1 MKKLLSLLLALTM
14 LLTCASAM
22 AEIPAGFHAEGMP
35 IVDEPVTFSVL
46 TMRWGDMGDSFTSN
60 PFLVNLEKEANVK
73 VDWQIVSSND
83 WGDQKPI
90 MLAGGESV
98 LPDVVLGFQTFN
110 ESDIINNVE
119 YFLPLE
125 DLIEQYMPNLTKAFE
140 EMPALKAIS
149 TSADGHIYSLP
160 SRMPKRPV
168 ACNVP
173 VINMKWLENLGLEVP
188 TTVDELVA
196 VLPESFPLE
205 GDVLPVERFDE
216 SQFLMPSQGA
226 DTYIR
231 PIFAASPRKIGPH
244 IITTN
249 LDDESI
255 VSMVEHG
262 LGVSLLSRLV
272 VKGLNYQVKIV
283 PISPKYFRSLGIIV
297 SEKRMHDKNIR
308 RLINCSQSIITAK
321 YGSPDL

>member
-1 MKKLLSLLLALTM
+1 MDTKKVQALLAAIDLGSLTAAASELGYTQSGLTHMMNSLENELGLNLLLRSKSGVRLSPAGQELLPELRSLADAADALDLAAEQLRQRNCSTLRLGAYSSIARHWVPQIMAEYRKVCPDTQVSLTM
-14 LLTCASAM
+14 DGLVELYSAVRDDQLDCIM
-22 AEIPAGFHAEGMP
+22 TSYDESLAQGFGWIPLWE
-35 IVDEPVTFSVL
+35 
-46 TMRWGDMGDSFTSN
+46 
-60 PFLVNLEKEANVK
+60 
-73 VDWQIVSSND
+73 
-83 WGDQKPI
+83 
-90 MLAGGESV
+90 
-98 LPDVVLGFQTFN
+98 
-110 ESDIINNVE
+110 
-119 YFLPLE
+119 
-125 DLIEQYMPNLTKAFE
+125 
-140 EMPALKAIS
+140 
-149 TSADGHIYSLP
+149 
-160 SRMPKRPV
+160 
-168 ACNVP
+168 
-173 VINMKWLENLGLEVP
+173 
-188 TTVDELVA
+188 DELVA

-272 VKGLNYQVKIV
+272 VKGMNYQVKIV

-321 YGSPDL
+321 YGSPEL

>member
-1 MKKLLSLLLALTM
+1 MDTKKVQALLAAIDLGSLTAAASELGYTQSGLTHMMNSLENELGLNLLLRSKSGVRLSPAGQELLPELRSLADAAGALDLAAEQLRQRNCST
-14 LLTCASAM
+14 LRLGAYSSIARHWVPQIM
-22 AEIPAGFHAEGMP
+22 AEYRKVCPDTQVSLIMDGLVELYSAVRDDRLDCIMTSYDESLAQGFGWIPLWE
-35 IVDEPVTFSVL
+35 
-46 TMRWGDMGDSFTSN
+46 
-60 PFLVNLEKEANVK
+60 
-73 VDWQIVSSND
+73 
-83 WGDQKPI
+83 
-90 MLAGGESV
+90 
-98 LPDVVLGFQTFN
+98 
-110 ESDIINNVE
+110 
-119 YFLPLE
+119 
-125 DLIEQYMPNLTKAFE
+125 
-140 EMPALKAIS
+140 
-149 TSADGHIYSLP
+149 
-160 SRMPKRPV
+160 
-168 ACNVP
+168 
-173 VINMKWLENLGLEVP
+173 
-188 TTVDELVA
+188 DELVA

-272 VKGLNYQVKIV
+272 VKGMNYQVKIV

-321 YGSPDL
+321 YGSPEL

>member
-1 MKKLLSLLLALTM
+1 MDTKKVQALLAAIDLGSLTAAASELGYTQSGLTHMMNSLETELGLNLLLRSKSGVRLSPAGQELLPELRSLADAAEALDQAAEQLRQRNCST
-14 LLTCASAM
+14 LRLGAYSSIARHWVPQIM
-22 AEIPAGFHAEGMP
+22 AEYRKVCPDTQVSLIMDGLVELYSAVRDDQLDCIMTSYDESLAQGFGWIPLWE
-35 IVDEPVTFSVL
+35 
-46 TMRWGDMGDSFTSN
+46 
-60 PFLVNLEKEANVK
+60 
-73 VDWQIVSSND
+73 
-83 WGDQKPI
+83 
-90 MLAGGESV
+90 
-98 LPDVVLGFQTFN
+98 
-110 ESDIINNVE
+110 
-119 YFLPLE
+119 
-125 DLIEQYMPNLTKAFE
+125 
-140 EMPALKAIS
+140 
-149 TSADGHIYSLP
+149 
-160 SRMPKRPV
+160 
-168 ACNVP
+168 
-173 VINMKWLENLGLEVP
+173 
-188 TTVDELVA
+188 DELVA

-205 GDVLPVERFDE
+205 GDVMPVERFDE

-226 DTYIR
+226 DTYIL

-272 VKGLNYQVKIV
+272 VKGMSYQVKIV

-321 YGSPDL
+321 YGSQTL

>member
-1 MKKLLSLLLALTM
+1 MDAKKVQALLAAVDLGSLTSAASELGYTQSGLTHMMNSLETELGLTLLLRGKSGVRLSPAGQELLPELRSLADAADALDLAAEQLRQRSCST
-14 LLTCASAM
+14 LRLGAYSSIARHWVPQIM
-22 AEIPAGFHAEGMP
+22 AEYRKVCPDTQVSLIMDGLVELYSAVRDDQLDCIMTSYDESLAQGFGWIPLWE
-35 IVDEPVTFSVL
+35 
-46 TMRWGDMGDSFTSN
+46 
-60 PFLVNLEKEANVK
+60 
-73 VDWQIVSSND
+73 
-83 WGDQKPI
+83 
-90 MLAGGESV
+90 
-98 LPDVVLGFQTFN
+98 
-110 ESDIINNVE
+110 
-119 YFLPLE
+119 
-125 DLIEQYMPNLTKAFE
+125 
-140 EMPALKAIS
+140 
-149 TSADGHIYSLP
+149 
-160 SRMPKRPV
+160 
-168 ACNVP
+168 
-173 VINMKWLENLGLEVP
+173 
-188 TTVDELVA
+188 DELVA

-205 GDVLPVERFDE
+205 GDVMPVERFDE

-226 DTYIR
+226 DTYIL

-272 VKGLNYQVKIV
+272 VKGMSYQVKIV

-321 YGSPDL
+321 YGSLTL

>member
-1 MKKLLSLLLALTM
+1 MDTKKVQALLAAIDLGSLTAAASELGYTQSGLTHMMNSLENELGLNLLLRSKSGVRLSPAGQELLPELRSLADAAGALDLAAEQLRQRNCST
-14 LLTCASAM
+14 LRLGAYSSIARHWVPQIM
-22 AEIPAGFHAEGMP
+22 AEYRKVCPDTQVSLIMDGLVELYSAVRDDRLDCIMTSYDESLAQGFGWIPLWE
-35 IVDEPVTFSVL
+35 
-46 TMRWGDMGDSFTSN
+46 
-60 PFLVNLEKEANVK
+60 
-73 VDWQIVSSND
+73 
-83 WGDQKPI
+83 
-90 MLAGGESV
+90 
-98 LPDVVLGFQTFN
+98 
-110 ESDIINNVE
+110 
-119 YFLPLE
+119 
-125 DLIEQYMPNLTKAFE
+125 
-140 EMPALKAIS
+140 
-149 TSADGHIYSLP
+149 
-160 SRMPKRPV
+160 
-168 ACNVP
+168 
-173 VINMKWLENLGLEVP
+173 
-188 TTVDELVA
+188 DELVA

-272 VKGLNYQVKIV
+272 VKGMNYQVKIV
-283 PISPKYFRSLGIIV
+283 PISPKHFRSLGIIV

-308 RLINCSQSIITAK
+308 RLISCSQSIITAK
-321 YGSPDL
+321 YGSPEL

>member
-1 MKKLLSLLLALTM
+1 MDAKKVQALLAAIDLGSLTAAASELGYTQSGLTHMMNSLETELGLNLLLRNKSGVRLSPAGQE
-14 LLTCASAM
+14 LLPELRNLADAAEVLSQAAEQLRQRNCSTLRLGAYSSIARHWVPQIM
-22 AEIPAGFHAEGMP
+22 AEYRKVCPDTQVSLIMDGLVELYSAVRDDRLDCIMTSYDESLAQGFGWIPLWE
-35 IVDEPVTFSVL
+35 
-46 TMRWGDMGDSFTSN
+46 
-60 PFLVNLEKEANVK
+60 
-73 VDWQIVSSND
+73 
-83 WGDQKPI
+83 
-90 MLAGGESV
+90 
-98 LPDVVLGFQTFN
+98 
-110 ESDIINNVE
+110 
-119 YFLPLE
+119 
-125 DLIEQYMPNLTKAFE
+125 
-140 EMPALKAIS
+140 
-149 TSADGHIYSLP
+149 
-160 SRMPKRPV
+160 
-168 ACNVP
+168 
-173 VINMKWLENLGLEVP
+173 
-188 TTVDELVA
+188 DELVA

-216 SQFLMPSQGA
+216 TQFLMPSQGA

-272 VKGLNYQVKIV
+272 VKGMNYQVKIV

-321 YGSPDL
+321 YGSPEL

>member
-1 MKKLLSLLLALTM
+1 MAAIDLGSLTAAASELGYTQSGLTHMMNSLENELGLNLLLRSKSGVRLSPAGQELLPELRSLADAAGALDLAAEQLRQRNCST
-14 LLTCASAM
+14 LRLGAYSSIARHWVPQIM
-22 AEIPAGFHAEGMP
+22 AEYRKVCPDTQVSLIMDGLVELYSAVRDDRLDCIMTSYDESLAQGFGWIPLWE
-35 IVDEPVTFSVL
+35 
-46 TMRWGDMGDSFTSN
+46 
-60 PFLVNLEKEANVK
+60 
-73 VDWQIVSSND
+73 
-83 WGDQKPI
+83 
-90 MLAGGESV
+90 
-98 LPDVVLGFQTFN
+98 
-110 ESDIINNVE
+110 
-119 YFLPLE
+119 
-125 DLIEQYMPNLTKAFE
+125 
-140 EMPALKAIS
+140 
-149 TSADGHIYSLP
+149 
-160 SRMPKRPV
+160 
-168 ACNVP
+168 
-173 VINMKWLENLGLEVP
+173 
-188 TTVDELVA
+188 DELVA

-216 SQFLMPSQGA
+216 TQFLMPSQGA

-272 VKGLNYQVKIV
+272 VKGMNYQVKIV

-308 RLINCSQSIITAK
+308 RLISCSQSIITAK